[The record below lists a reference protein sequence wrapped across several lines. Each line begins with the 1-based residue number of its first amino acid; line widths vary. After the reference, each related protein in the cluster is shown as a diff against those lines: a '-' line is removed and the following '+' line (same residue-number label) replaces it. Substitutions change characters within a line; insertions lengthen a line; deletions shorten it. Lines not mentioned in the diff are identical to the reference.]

1 MFEGLGERV
10 QGVFKDLRGEGHL
23 TDYHLETALR
33 QIRLSLLEADV
44 ALPVVRDFTARVK
57 ERAVGGK
64 VLQQLS
70 PAQEVT
76 RIVRDEL
83 VTLLGGQ
90 LAGLALEGKPAVIA
104 LVGLQGSGKT
114 TSAGKLALH
123 LKGRGRYPLLV
134 PADLARPAAVTQ
146 LMTLGRQTG
155 VPVFDPAGRKDPVEV
170 AREGLREAKLTG
182 RDTVLIDTAGRLHID
197 EELMEQVRRVVDAT
211 EAKEILFVADA
222 MTGQD
227 AVRSAAG
234 FAAVVPL
241 T

>member
-90 LAGLALEGKPAVIA
+90 LAGLNLEG
-104 LVGLQGSGKT
+104 
-114 TSAGKLALH
+114 
-123 LKGRGRYPLLV
+123 
-134 PADLARPAAVTQ
+134 
-146 LMTLGRQTG
+146 
-155 VPVFDPAGRKDPVEV
+155 
-170 AREGLREAKLTG
+170 
-182 RDTVLIDTAGRLHID
+182 
-197 EELMEQVRRVVDAT
+197 
-211 EAKEILFVADA
+211 
-222 MTGQD
+222 
-227 AVRSAAG
+227 
-234 FAAVVPL
+234 
-241 T
+241 